1 MGKRRR
7 KRAIEAA
14 PRGPAVVN
22 GKRLTSTQRER
33 LAEAEALAAGSWRD
47 RQRAV
52 SIIREVEAEIAAAR
66 AGTAVERGI
75 EDTLERARARGEA
88 FEVETVDVGE
98 WRRNEMGGLARRD
111 GQPIL
116 DVQTV
121 RRASRVD
128 GLASL
133 HKAGALSD
141 GEKQIGDAYRLV
153 LDRAMPPVSV
163 SGYGSTQA
171 GFKDVGHML
180 VSVAEAGS
188 ALAIIS
194 AIHRRV
200 GDAKA
205 VAVLEAVAGRGATI
219 RSLGAGGDLNAAN
232 LRRLKAAL
240 HAAKCEFESL
250 NEARRTK
257 ALAREEH

>member
-7 KRAIEAA
+7 KRAIETA

-22 GKRLTSTQRER
+22 GKRLSATQRER
-33 LAEAEALAAGSWRD
+33 LAEAEALAAGNWRD

-52 SIIREVEAEIAAAR
+52 FLIREVEAEIAAAR

-121 RRASRVD
+121 RRASRID

-141 GEKQIGDAYRLV
+141 AEKQIGDAYRAV

-180 VSVAEAGS
+180 VSVAEAGT
-188 ALAIIS
+188 ALAVIS

-200 GDAKA
+200 GDART

-219 RSLGAGGDLNAAN
+219 RSLGDGGSLKAAN
-232 LRRLKAAL
+232 LRRLKAGL
-240 HAAKCEFESL
+240 DVAKCEIESL

-257 ALAREEH
+257 ALAR